1 MMFVVLQAGIGTAVG
16 LAAEVAAAIAF
27 VSYYAVP
34 IYLAIIIT
42 VYELLLKFDIATTV
56 QQATQTAFQAI
67 AGSLKIPNRSQIS
80 ILPAEHK
87 ANTEGGT
94 LISYQTP
101 FNMLFNINRAFLYFG
116 FVITLIILFPF
127 NLVVGVPAFIL
138 VTIFSFIST
147 VILFYEP
154 LIIGPLIILA
164 LLDLLTDIIV
174 DFAKTAR

>member
-1 MMFVVLQAGIGTAVG
+1 MMFVVLTGIIGTAVT
-16 LAAEVAAAIAF
+16 VAAVIAAAVAF
-27 VSYYAVP
+27 VTYYAVP

-42 VYELLLKFDIATTV
+42 IYELLLKFDIATTV
-56 QQATQTAFQAI
+56 QQATQAAFQVI
-67 AGSLKIPNRSQIS
+67 AGSLKIPQLSQIS

-87 ANTEGGT
+87 ANTAGGT

-116 FVITLIILFPF
+116 LVIILMTLFPF
-127 NLVVGVPAFIL
+127 NLVVGIPPFLLAS
-138 VTIFSFIST
+138 IFTFISL
-147 VILFYEP
+147 VVLFYEP

-174 DFAKTAR
+174 DLAKTAR